1 MVDYISLRQPIE
13 KKLIGEK
20 AFSKM
25 SLYKALLEQQLE
37 NTIEYFAF
45 PFLRVNKIG
54 TRTNKLA
61 SGYNIITFVTI

>member
-1 MVDYISLRQPIE
+1 MVDSHSLTQPIA

-20 AFSKM
+20 AFYKM

-37 NTIEYFAF
+37 NPIKYFAS
-45 PFLRVNKIG
+45 PFLRVNKFG
-54 TRTNKLA
+54 TRTSKLA

>member
-1 MVDYISLRQPIE
+1 MVDSHSLTQPIA

-25 SLYKALLEQQLE
+25 YLYKALLVQQRK

-54 TRTNKLA
+54 TRTCKLA

>member
-1 MVDYISLRQPIE
+1 MVDSHSITQPIA

-54 TRTNKLA
+54 TRTSKLA